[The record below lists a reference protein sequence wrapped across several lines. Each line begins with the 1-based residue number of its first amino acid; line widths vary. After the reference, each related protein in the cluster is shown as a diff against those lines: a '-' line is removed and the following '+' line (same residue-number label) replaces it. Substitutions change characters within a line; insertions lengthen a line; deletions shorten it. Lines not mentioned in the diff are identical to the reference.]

1 MEQRTHKFAG
11 RLWIFIL
18 SLFFIVQANAQNTM
32 NIRGTVVDETGEP
45 LIGVT
50 IKVKSNEKSGV
61 LTDVDG
67 KFSIS
72 VSSSADILVF
82 TYVGYSAVE
91 LKADPSKPMTIVMK
105 EDSKF
110 LDEVV
115 VIGYQDVRRRDLTGS
130 VGKANLD
137 DMLKAPVP
145 SFDQALAGRLAGV
158 QVSSGEGMPG
168 GTMNIVIRGNNSLTQ
183 ENSPLYVIDGFP
195 VEDPTVGASINPND
209 IESLDVLKDA
219 SATAIYGARGANG
232 VIMIT
237 TKKGKVG
244 APQISYDF
252 NAGVS
257 WISNKIKMMDAYEF
271 VRLQSEVYTASDM
284 TGNFGYFQTYN
295 GKTYTLDD
303 YKNVPQYDWQDM
315 IFQDAWQQSHNLS
328 LTGGTADARY
338 NASFSYFDQDG
349 IVLRSNYNKIQGR
362 LGFNVRKGKL
372 NTNFS
377 VNYNRSVSTGAS
389 PSQSSYS
396 GMNNLFYSV
405 WGYRPVTQP
414 NMELSGLLNNIMD
427 DGIEVLNDY
436 RFNPIMDLQNSY
448 RKNFI
453 TYLQFNGFA
462 EYEFLKGLRLKV
474 SGGYTTDN
482 RRNETFNN
490 SKTRYGY
497 PGSTN
502 GVNATLATSERMT
515 WLNENTVSYNKTIDK
530 KHNINAVAGITLQ
543 QSQYKYNSET
553 MNQIPFESLGMA
565 GMKQGQFGN
574 SSSLRQ
580 EEALLS
586 YLGRVSYNYASKYY
600 FTGSMR
606 ADGSSKFDEDN
617 RWGYFPSM
625 STAWSF
631 SEESFFEPIKSVI
644 SGGKFR
650 FGWGQTG
657 NNRIGPYDRYALLDM
672 LRATEGNYTTSS
684 GIAHG
689 VYPINNNVNSVGVVP
704 RNLPN
709 KNLKWETT
717 SQTNVGLDLV
727 FFNDRI
733 NMTADW
739 YNKVTSDLLFFT
751 ELPLSSGYAGAMRNI
766 GKVRNRGLEFTINT
780 TNITTKDFKWSTNF
794 NISFN
799 RNKVMDLAEDVE
811 SKTTIA
817 TFDQNFNATPG
828 YIAKVGL
835 PIGMM
840 YGYIYEG
847 TYKLDEFDFVGG
859 NYVLKPG
866 ISHYSSE
873 VNTQP
878 GYPKYRDINGD
889 GVIDS
894 SDRTI
899 IGRGEPK
906 HIGGFTNNFE
916 YKGFDLSIFFQWS
929 YGNDILNAN
938 RLMFENGFNKKKDLN
953 QFASYADRWTF
964 DNPNSDIPRVS
975 NSSSNLVFSS
985 RVIEDGSYLRLKTLA
1000 LGYTLPAKMLK
1011 SLHISRARVYVS
1023 AQNLI
1028 TFTNYSGYDPEVSI
1042 RNSALT
1048 PGLDFSAYP
1057 RSASFTFGLNLNF

>member
-1 MEQRTHKFAG
+1 MEKQKHKFAG

-18 SLFFIVQANAQNTM
+18 GFAFAVQVNAQNTLF
-32 NIRGTVVDETGEP
+32 IRGTVADETGEP

-50 IKVKSNEKSGV
+50 IKVKNNEKNVV

-67 KFSIS
+67 KFGIT
-72 VSSSADILVF
+72 VSKSSDILVF
-82 TYVGYSAVE
+82 TYIGYSTVE
-91 LKADPSKPMTIVMK
+91 VKADPSKPMTIVMK
-105 EDSKF
+105 EDSKY
-110 LDEVV
+110 LDEIV

-130 VGKANLD
+130 VAKANLD
-137 DMLKAPVP
+137 DLLKAPVS

-168 GTMNIVIRGNNSLTQ
+168 GVMNIVIRGNNSLTQ

-195 VEDPTVGASINPND
+195 VEDPAIGASINPND

-232 VIMIT
+232 VVMIT

-244 APQISYDF
+244 TPQVSYDF
-252 NAGVS
+252 NAGIGR
-257 WISNKIKMMDAYEF
+257 ISNKIKLMDAYEF
-271 VRLQSEVYTASDM
+271 VKLQSEVYTTADM
-284 TGNFGYFQTYN
+284 TGEFGYFQTYN
-295 GKTYTLDD
+295 GKTYTLED
-303 YKNVPQYDWQDM
+303 YRNIPQYNWQDL
-315 IFQDAWQQSHNLS
+315 IFRDAWQQSHNLS
-328 LTGGTADARY
+328 LTGGTTETRY

-349 IVLRSNYNKIQGR
+349 IVLHSNYNKIQGR
-362 LGFNVRKGKL
+362 LGFNVRKSKL

-377 VNYNRSVSTGAS
+377 VNYNKSVATGAS

-405 WGYRPVTQP
+405 WGYRPATQP
-414 NMELSGLLNNIMD
+414 NVKLNSLIDNIRD
-427 DGIEVLNDY
+427 EGIETLNDY

-462 EYEFLKGLRLKV
+462 EYEFAKDLRLKV

-497 PGSTN
+497 QGSTS
-502 GVNATLATSERMT
+502 GVNATLAISERMT
-515 WLNENTVSYNKTIDK
+515 WLNENTISYNKTIDK
-530 KHNINAVAGITLQ
+530 KHHISAVSGITLQ
-543 QSQYKYNSET
+543 ESQYKYNSET

-574 SSSLRQ
+574 SSSSIQ
-580 EEALLS
+580 EESLLS
-586 YLGRVSYNYASKYY
+586 YLGRVNYNYASRYY

-606 ADGSSKFDEDN
+606 ADGSSKFNENN
-617 RWGYFPSM
+617 RWGYFPSA
-625 STAWSF
+625 SAAWSIA
-631 SEESFFEPIKSVI
+631 EEPFFEELKKIVPSA
-644 SGGKFR
+644 KFR

-657 NNRIGPYDRYALLDM
+657 NNRIGAYDRYALLDM
-672 LRATEGNYTTSS
+672 LRATEGNYTTSG

-689 VYPINNNVNSVGVVP
+689 VYPVNNNVNSIGVVP

-717 SQTNVGLDLV
+717 TQTNIGLDLSLLKE
-727 FFNDRI
+727 RI
-733 NMTADW
+733 NITADW
-739 YNKVTSDLLFFT
+739 YDKVTSDLLFFT
-751 ELPLSSGYAGAMRNI
+751 ELPLSAGYAGAMRNI
-766 GKVRNRGLEFTINT
+766 GKVKNHGFEFTINT
-780 TNITTKDFKWSTNF
+780 TNINTKDFKWFTNF

-799 RNKVMDLAEDVE
+799 RNKVLSLAEDVE

-817 TFDQNFNATPG
+817 TFDQNFNSTPG
-828 YIAKVGL
+828 YIAKIGL

-840 YGYIYEG
+840 YGYVYEG
-847 TYKLDEFDFVGG
+847 TYKLDEFDFIGG

-866 ISHYSSE
+866 IPHYSPE

-889 GVIDS
+889 GIVDS
-894 SDRTI
+894 NDRTI

-929 YGNDILNAN
+929 YGNNLLNAN

-964 DNPNSDIPRVS
+964 NNPDSNIPRVS
-975 NSSSNLVFSS
+975 TSSSNLVFSS
-985 RVIEDGSYLRLKTLA
+985 RVIEDGSYLRLKTLSF
-1000 LGYTLPAKMLK
+1000 GYTLPSYVLK
-1011 SLHISRARVYVS
+1011 NLHISKAHVYVA

-1057 RSASFTFGLNLNF
+1057 RAASLTFGINLNF

>member
-1 MEQRTHKFAG
+1 MY
-11 RLWIFIL
+11 
-18 SLFFIVQANAQNTM
+18 
-32 NIRGTVVDETGEP
+32 IRGTVADETGEA

-50 IKVKSNEKSGV
+50 VKIKNNEKNVV

-67 KFSIS
+67 KFGIT
-72 VSSSADILVF
+72 VSKPEDILVF
-82 TYVGYSAVE
+82 TYIGYSAAEMKV
-91 LKADPSKPMTIVMK
+91 DPSKPMIVVMK
-105 EDSKF
+105 EDSKY
-110 LDEVV
+110 LDEIV

-158 QVSSGEGMPG
+158 QVSSGEGIPG
-168 GTMNIVIRGNNSLTQ
+168 GVMNIVIRGNNSLTQ

-195 VEDPTVGASINPND
+195 IEDPAVGASINPND

-232 VIMIT
+232 VVMIT

-244 APQISYDF
+244 APQVSYDF

-257 WISNKIKMMDAYEF
+257 RISNKIKLMDAYEF
-271 VRLQSEVYTASDM
+271 VRLQSEIYTTADM
-284 TGNFGYFQTYN
+284 IGDFGYFQTHN

-303 YKNVPQYDWQDM
+303 YRNVPQYDWQDM
-315 IFQDAWQQSHNLS
+315 IFRDAWQQSHNLS
-328 LTGGTADARY
+328 LTGGTTEARY

-349 IVLRSNYNKIQGR
+349 IVLHSNYNKMQGR
-362 LGFNVRKGKL
+362 LGFNVKKSKL

-377 VNYNRSVSTGAS
+377 VNYNKSVSTGAS

-414 NMELSGLLNNIMD
+414 NVELNSLINNIRD
-427 DGIEVLNDY
+427 EGIETLNDY

-462 EYEFLKGLRLKV
+462 EYEFAKGIRLKI
-474 SGGYTTDN
+474 SGGYITDN

-497 PGSTN
+497 PGSTS
-502 GVNATLATSERMT
+502 GVNATLAVSERMT

-530 KHNINAVAGITLQ
+530 KHNISAVAGITLQ
-543 QSQYKYNSET
+543 ESQYKYNSET
-553 MNQIPFESLGMA
+553 MNQIPFESLGMT

-574 SSSLRQ
+574 SSSLQQ
-580 EEALLS
+580 EEALFS
-586 YLGRVSYNYASKYY
+586 YLGRVNYNYASKYY

-606 ADGSSKFDEDN
+606 ADGSSKFDENN
-617 RWGYFPSM
+617 RWGYFPST
-625 STAWSF
+625 SIAWAF
-631 SEESFFEPIKSVI
+631 SEESFFEELKKTVS
-644 SGGKFR
+644 SGKFR
-650 FGWGQTG
+650 FGWGETG

-672 LRATEGNYTTSS
+672 LRATDGNYTTSS

-689 VYPINNNVNSVGVVP
+689 VYPIDNNANSVGVVP

-717 SQTNVGLDLV
+717 TQTNIGFDLTLLKE
-727 FFNDRI
+727 RI
-733 NMTADW
+733 NITADW

-751 ELPLSSGYAGAMRNI
+751 ELTLSSGYAGAMRNI
-766 GKVRNRGLEFTINT
+766 GKVRNRGFEFTINT
-780 TNITTKDFKWSTNF
+780 TNINRKDFKWSTNF

-799 RNKVMDLAEDVE
+799 RNKVLDLAEGVE

-817 TFDQNFNATPG
+817 TFDQNFNATPS

-840 YGYIYEG
+840 YGYVYEG
-847 TYKLDEFDFVGG
+847 TYKTDEFDFIGG

-866 ISHYSSE
+866 IPHYSSE

-878 GYPKYRDINGD
+878 GYPKYRDINND

-894 SDRTI
+894 NDRSI

-906 HIGGFTNNFE
+906 HIGGITNNFE
-916 YKGFDLSIFFQWS
+916 YKGFDLGIFFQWS
-929 YGNDILNAN
+929 YGNNILNAN

-964 DNPNSDIPRVS
+964 DNPDSNIPRV
-975 NSSSNLVFSS
+975 NTSSSNLVFSS
-985 RVIEDGSYLRLKTLA
+985 RVIEDGSYLRLKTLSF
-1000 LGYTLPAKMLK
+1000 GYTLPSNVLK
-1011 SLHISRARVYVS
+1011 NMHISKAHVYVA

-1057 RSASFTFGLNLNF
+1057 RSASLTFGINLNF

>member
-1 MEQRTHKFAG
+1 MEKRKHTFAG
-11 RLWIFIL
+11 RLWILIL
-18 SLFFIVQANAQNTM
+18 SLFFIVQANAQNPL
-32 NIRGTVVDETGEP
+32 NVRGTVVDETGEP

-50 IKVKSNEKSGV
+50 IKVKGNEKSGV
-61 LTDVDG
+61 LTDIDG
-67 KFSIS
+67 KFSIT
-72 VSSSADILVF
+72 VSKSADILIF

-91 LKADPSKPMTIVMK
+91 MKADASKPMTLVMK

-130 VGKANLD
+130 VGKANLN

-168 GTMNIVIRGNNSLTQ
+168 GTMNIVIRGNNSITQ
-183 ENSPLYVIDGFP
+183 GNSPLYVIDGFP

-252 NAGVS
+252 NAGVNRVS
-257 WISNKIKMMDAYEF
+257 KRIKMMDAYEF
-271 VRLQSEVYTASDM
+271 VKLQSEIYTVADM
-284 TGNFGYFQTYN
+284 AGSSGYFQTYE

-315 IFQDAWQQSHNLS
+315 IFRDAWQQSHNLS

-338 NASFSYFDQDG
+338 NASLSYFDQDG
-349 IVLRSNYNKIQGR
+349 IILHSNYNKMQGR
-362 LGFNVRKGKL
+362 LNFNVRKGKL
-372 NTNFS
+372 NTNVS
-377 VNYNRSVSTGAS
+377 VNYNRSVSSGAS
-389 PSQSSYS
+389 PSQTASS

-414 NMELSGLLNNIMD
+414 NVELNSLLNNAMD
-427 DGIEVLNDY
+427 NGVEVLNDY

-462 EYEFLKGLRLKV
+462 EYEFIKGLRLKV

-497 PGSTN
+497 PGSTS
-502 GVNATLATSERMT
+502 GVNATLGTSEKMT
-515 WLNENTVSYNKTIDK
+515 WLNENTVSYNTVIDK
-530 KHNINAVAGITLQ
+530 THTINAVGGVTLQ
-543 QSQYKYNSET
+543 ESQYNYNSQS
-553 MNQIPFESLGMA
+553 MNHIPFESLGMA
-565 GMKQGQFGN
+565 GMKQGQFG
-574 SSSLRQ
+574 SSSSIKQ
-580 EEALLS
+580 EDALLS

-606 ADGSSKFDEDN
+606 TDGSSKFDERN

-625 STAWSF
+625 SAAWSY
-631 SEESFFEPIKSVI
+631 SEESFFDGLKAVI
-644 SGGKFR
+644 SSGKFR

-657 NNRIGPYDRYALLDM
+657 NNRIGPYARYALLDM
-672 LRATEGNYTTSS
+672 PRLGV
-684 GIAHG
+684 AHG
-689 VYPINNNVNSVGVVP
+689 VYPINNNVNSVGVIP
-704 RNLPN
+704 SNLPN
-709 KNLKWETT
+709 KDLKWEVT
-717 SQTNVGLDLV
+717 SMTNIGLDLV
-727 FFNDRI
+727 LLKDRI
-733 NMTADW
+733 DITTDW
-739 YNKVTSDLLFFT
+739 YDKVTSDLLFFT
-751 ELPLSSGYAGAMRNI
+751 ELPLSSGYSGATRNI

-780 TNITTKDFKWSTNF
+780 TNISTKDFKWTTNF

-799 RNKVMDLAEDVE
+799 RNKVLNLAEDIE

-817 TFDQNFNATPG
+817 SFDQNFNATPS

-847 TYKLDEFDFVGG
+847 TYKLDDFDFVGG
-859 NYVLKPG
+859 NYILKPG
-866 ISHYSSE
+866 IPRYTSE
-873 VNTQP
+873 VSPQP

-889 GVIDS
+889 GMIDS
-894 SDRTI
+894 NDRTI

-916 YKGFDLSIFFQWS
+916 YKGFDLSVFFQWS

-975 NSSSNLVFSS
+975 QSASNLLFSS
-985 RVIEDGSYLRLKTLA
+985 RVIEDGSYLRLKTLS
-1000 LGYTLPAKMLK
+1000 LGYTLTSKALK
-1011 SLHISRARVYVS
+1011 SLHINRIRVYASV
-1023 AQNLI
+1023 QNLI
-1028 TFTNYSGYDPEVSI
+1028 TFTNYSGYDPEVSV
-1042 RNSALT
+1042 RHSALT

-1057 RSASFTFGLNLNF
+1057 RARSFTFGLNLNF